1 MRRLRQLFNL
11 SLLIDRL
18 SLSMA
23 QATAVVLIIMMLL
36 ITVEVFVRKSFGIS
50 TRVAHDFSGYLLV
63 AVAFWTAADLVRRRG
78 HIRITVLTDHLKQK
92 IQFVLFKAN
101 YVIAAAFILFLFLAA
116 TVLVITT
123 YRTGMLTMGM
133 YQIPV
138 FIPQLA
144 IPIGLFFLL
153 LQIVANLFKE
163 VKTPKK

>member
-18 SLSMA
+18 SLGMA
-23 QATAVVLIIMMLL
+23 QATAVIIIIMTLL
-36 ITVEVFVRKSFGIS
+36 ITVEVFIRKSFGIS

-63 AVAFWTAADLVRRRG
+63 AVAFWTAADLVRRRS
-78 HIRITVLTDHLKQK
+78 HIRITILTDHLKQK
-92 IQFVLFKAN
+92 IRFVLSKAN
-101 YVIAAAFILFLFLAA
+101 YVIVSAFILLLFWAA
-116 TVLVITT
+116 TDLVITN

-133 YQIPV
+133 YQIPI

-144 IPIGLFFLL
+144 IPIGLFLLL
-153 LQIVANLFKE
+153 LQIVTNLFKE